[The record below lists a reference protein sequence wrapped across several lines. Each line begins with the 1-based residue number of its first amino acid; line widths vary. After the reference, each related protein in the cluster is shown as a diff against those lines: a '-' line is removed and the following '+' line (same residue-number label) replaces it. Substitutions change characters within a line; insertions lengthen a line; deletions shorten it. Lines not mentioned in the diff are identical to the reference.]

1 MRGPSPQRP
10 GPRTASAVTANLD
23 ALPGSAAATSTA
35 TRPGAAAD
43 RRGETGRRLAG
54 GVGGPLLVVV
64 LERVTGRGDVGRG
77 EAAPERMGDDQP
89 REFEFP
95 RPQRAISAASSGS
108 QPEEAGRD
116 DGRQA
121 FSCVSHASSGSAD
134 RPMS

>member
-1 MRGPSPQRP
+1 M
-10 GPRTASAVTANLD
+10 TANLD

-54 GVGGPLLVVV
+54 GVGGLLLVVV
-64 LERVTGRGDVGRG
+64 LERVTGRGDVGRGDVGRG

-89 REFEFP
+89 REFELP

-108 QPEEAGRD
+108 QPKDAGRD